1 VPEPTPHTPATA
13 PPVPESA
20 LPACEMA
27 LPVPETAPVPGAALT
42 EPATALP
49 VPEARPRA
57 LGAAHAGPAVT
68 CVVPTHDRPEL
79 LQRALRSVFAQT
91 WPPASVIVV
100 DDTGSALPVVDGFGG
115 RVRYVRSWSRTAGA
129 SRNLGAAL
137 AETPLLAF
145 LDDDDTWHPTFLA
158 RCVAELAHPAGSTV
172 DFAATWTWRCR
183 AGHRRPGGSLPPAV
197 RPGEWLHRNPG
208 LTGSN
213 FVVRA
218 EAFRRLGGFDA
229 TLPVHNDLDLLVRA
243 LDLGL
248 RYAVVPDRLV
258 VQYRTGGDLSSGPG
272 RASGLAGYRDK
283 YRDRLTVAQRRFLRR
298 ERYAALR
305 FPDQLRRR
313 RLAYALLGWLN
324 ATPRQCVEVVR
335 QRLNG
340 AALYYD

>member
-1 VPEPTPHTPATA
+1 MPDAA
-13 PPVPESA
+13 PS
-20 LPACEMA
+20 
-27 LPVPETAPVPGAALT
+27 
-42 EPATALP
+42 
-49 VPEARPRA
+49 
-57 LGAAHAGPAVT
+57 GPAVT

-79 LQRALRSVFAQT
+79 LPRALRSVLAQT
-91 WPPASVIVV
+91 SPPASVIVV
-100 DDTGSALPVVDGFGG
+100 DDTGSARPVVDAFDG
-115 RVRYVRSWSRTAGA
+115 RIRYVRSWSSTAGA

-158 RCVAELAHPAGSTV
+158 RCAAELTRPDQSTV
-172 DFAATWTWRCR
+172 DFVAAWTWRCR
-183 AGHRRPGGSLPPAV
+183 AGHRRPGGSLPPLV
-197 RPGEWLHRNPG
+197 SPDDWLHRNPG

-218 EAFRRLGGFDA
+218 GAFRRLGGFDA
-229 TLPVHNDLDLLVRA
+229 TLPVNNDLDLFVRA

-248 RYAVVPDRLV
+248 RYAVVPERLV
-258 VQYRTGGDLSSGPG
+258 VQYRTGCGDLSRGPG

-283 YRDRLTVAQRRFLRR
+283 YRDRLTVSQRRFLRR
-298 ERYAALR
+298 EQYVALR

-335 QRLNG
+335 HRLNG
-340 AALYYD
+340 ATLYSD